1 MLSLNLYSFLHVY
14 DFIAPSGIV
23 ENLIVSIESAR
34 SVTVYWLPPDVKFWN
49 GVVTSY
55 TVVYDNM
62 GTLQGDT
69 DEENSG
75 LAPFMSQ
82 TISIPRPG
90 QQLVNSL
97 DPQLVSLP
105 LRLESVLIE
114 QLEEYHLYSFAIY
127 QENAEGVSMLSEAV
141 TQEMPEAGKHQH
153 DRTRYIHL
161 VFVHCHCSTFRESE
175 KY

>member
-1 MLSLNLYSFLHVY
+1 MNVT
-14 DFIAPSGIV
+14 
-23 ENLIVSIESAR
+23 SAR
-34 SVTVYWLPPDVKFWN
+34 SVTVYWLPPDVEFWN
-49 GVVTSY
+49 GVITSY

-62 GTLQGDT
+62 GTQQGDI

-75 LAPFMSQ
+75 LAPFTSQ

-105 LRLESVLIE
+105 LRPESVLIE

-153 DRTRYIHL
+153 DRTRCVHL
-161 VFVHCHCSTFRESE
+161 VYNVICSTFRESE